1 MSVHSQILCRLPL
14 SLTHPMAPQLIAA
27 FFSLLVADASI
38 RAAVLAAAVP
48 AASKYPSSNCVIELF
63 HQPRRGRVGG
73 SHDQRWFVEQL
84 PVQGWQLIKSPMHL
98 GIN

>member
-73 SHDQRWFVEQL
+73 SHDQMWFEEQL

-98 GIN
+98 VIN